1 MVRFTFIRV
10 VFCAV
15 NSLVCR
21 CSSHYPKISIGEGQV
36 APHKV
41 CFISPEYWPLTGGT
55 GSYVYYLSNQ
65 LLKNR
70 YKVYVVTGANQ
81 AKDIQVNPQLDV
93 SFLKIPK
100 TPIIKSFMLAAA
112 SNRKLQ
118 STRRTT
124 NVDIIHP
131 QLPLTPNF
139 AVPPNFG
146 KALVCTV
153 HSTWKGEAEA
163 IRGEPY
169 SRLNANEKFLVSFN
183 WFLRF
188 FEEGMLARARKI
200 IAVSHFTKRELI
212 NYYKIPAGKIQVI
225 HNGVDINKFKPAAD
239 KRKVK
244 AELGF
249 NPDDI
254 AIVSVGRLYARKG
267 LFTLIESMPAV
278 TKRFPT
284 AKFIISGK
292 GQSDEMAKL
301 VAHAERLGVK
311 GKIVFTGY
319 TPDRELPR
327 LYQAADVF
335 AFSTFYEHHPFAV
348 LEALATGL
356 PVVTTTVGGIPET
369 IDSGKNGILVE
380 PFNSKQFSD
389 AILQL
394 LDHPTEAAEMGVKAR
409 RTVEQQLD
417 WRIVVKD
424 AMEVYDEALSGV

>member
-1 MVRFTFIRV
+1 MAR
-10 VFCAV
+10 
-15 NSLVCR
+15 
-21 CSSHYPKISIGEGQV
+21 
-36 APHKV
+36 KV
-41 CFISPEYWPLTGGT
+41 CFISPEYWPLSGGT
-55 GSYVYYLSNQ
+55 GAYVYYLSNE
-65 LLKNR
+65 LMKNG
-70 YKVYVVTGANQ
+70 YKICVVTGSNQ
-81 AKDIQVNPQLDV
+81 AQDIQVNPQLNV
-93 SFLKIPK
+93 VFLKIPK
-100 TPIIKSFMLAAA
+100 TPIIKSFLLAGA
-112 SNRKLQ
+112 SYRKLN
-118 STRRTT
+118 SVRDSV
-124 NVDIIHP
+124 NVDITHA

-183 WFLRF
+183 WFLRI
-188 FEEGMLARARKI
+188 FEEKMLERAKKI
-200 IAVSHFTKRELI
+200 IAVSHFTKWELL
-212 NYYKIPAGKIQVI
+212 NYYKIPEDKIRVI
-225 HNGVDINKFKPAAD
+225 HNGVDVNKFKPASD

-249 NPDDI
+249 NPDDL

-278 TKRFPT
+278 VKRFRN

-292 GQSDEMAKL
+292 GQSDEMHKL
-301 VAHAERLGVK
+301 IAHAEKLGVK
-311 GKIVFTGY
+311 NNIIFTGY
-319 TPDRELPR
+319 YPDKKLPK

-369 IDSGKNGILVE
+369 IENGKNGFLVE
-380 PFNSKQFSD
+380 PFNPHQFAD
-389 AILQL
+389 RL
-394 LDHPTEAAEMGVKAR
+394 LYLLEHPAFAMEMGALAR
-409 RTVEQQLD
+409 KTIVEQYD

-424 AMEVYDEALSGV
+424 AIKVYDEVLS